1 MREKNDDMIRTE
13 ICDLLEIRYPIL
25 LAGMAGVSFA
35 ELTAAVSEA
44 GGMGIL
50 GGANLDPDALRLE
63 IRKTKSLTRRPF
75 GVDLLM
81 AVPEMV
87 QEQVKVIFEEDIPV
101 FVSGLAVPEGLIGR
115 AKKEGMKVISMVGK
129 VAHAL
134 RAEAAG
140 VDLIVAQG
148 TEAGG
153 HTGSIGTLALVP
165 QVVDAVKTP
174 VLAAGGIADGRGLAA
189 ALALGA
195 RGVVMGTRFVT
206 SREARAT
213 ETYQNQIL
221 KARDEDTTVTKCYTG
236 KTLRAI
242 RNSYTEEWERKVD
255 QIKPFPLQA
264 VISLEKKVLS
274 FVTTGEVL
282 DTARECMPCGQVCGM
297 IKEVRRAGEIVEQII
312 REAEEVMRRWR

>member
-1 MREKNDDMIRTE
+1 MIHTE
-13 ICDLLEIRYPIL
+13 ICDLLGIRHPIL
-25 LAGMAGVSFA
+25 LAGMAGVSLA

-44 GGMGIL
+44 GAMGVL
-50 GGANLDPDALRLE
+50 GAASLDPDRLREE
-63 IRKTKSLTRRPF
+63 IQKTKSMTCKPF

-81 AVPEMV
+81 AAPEMV
-87 QEQVKVIFEEDIPV
+87 QEQIKVIFEENIPV
-101 FVSGLAVPEGLIGR
+101 FVSGLAVPEGLIAR

-134 RAEAAG
+134 KAEAVG
-140 VDLIVAQG
+140 VDVIVAQG

-153 HTGSIGTLALVP
+153 HTGRIGTLALVP
-165 QVVDAVKTP
+165 QVVDSVKIP

-195 RGVVMGTRFVT
+195 KGVVMGTRFVA

-213 ETYQNQIL
+213 ETYQKQIL
-221 KARDEDTTVTKCYTG
+221 KARDEDTVVTKCYTG

-242 RNSYTEEWERKVD
+242 RNAYTDEWEGKGD

-264 VISLEKKVLS
+264 MTSIENNVLS
-274 FVTTGEVL
+274 FVTTGQVH
-282 DTARECMPCGQVCGM
+282 DPTRECMPCGQICGM
-297 IKEVRRAGEIVEQII
+297 IKDVRGAGEIVEQVL
-312 REAEEVMRRWR
+312 REAEKVMGRRR

>member
-1 MREKNDDMIRTE
+1 MIHTE
-13 ICDLLEIRYPIL
+13 ICDLLGIQHPIL

-35 ELTAAVSEA
+35 RLTAAVSES

-50 GGANLDPDALRLE
+50 GGANLDPGALRLE
-63 IRKTKSLTRRPF
+63 IRKIRSLTGKPF

-87 QEQVKVIFEEDIPV
+87 QEQVKVIFEEKIPV
-101 FVSGLAVPEGLIGR
+101 FVSGLAVPEELIER
-115 AKKEGMKVISMVGK
+115 AKKEGMKVISMIGK

-140 VDLIVAQG
+140 VDVIVAQG

-153 HTGSIGTLALVP
+153 HTGRIGTFALVP

-174 VLAAGGIADGRGLAA
+174 VLAAGGIADGRGLVA

-195 RGVVMGTRFVT
+195 KGVVMGTRFVA
-206 SREARAT
+206 SPEARAA

-221 KARDEDTTVTKCYTG
+221 QARDEDTVVTKCYTG

-242 RNSYTEEWERKVD
+242 RNSYIDEWERKAD
-255 QIKPFPLQA
+255 QVKPFPFQA
-264 VISLEKKVLS
+264 LTSIENNVLS
-274 FVTTGEVL
+274 FVTNGEIR
-282 DTARECMPCGQVCGM
+282 DATRECLPCGQVCGM
-297 IKEVRRAGEIVEQII
+297 IKDLRGAGEIVQQVI
-312 REAEEVMRRWR
+312 REAEEIMERRR

>member
-1 MREKNDDMIRTE
+1 
-13 ICDLLEIRYPIL
+13 
-25 LAGMAGVSFA
+25 
-35 ELTAAVSEA
+35 
-44 GGMGIL
+44 
-50 GGANLDPDALRLE
+50 
-63 IRKTKSLTRRPF
+63 
-75 GVDLLM
+75 
-81 AVPEMV
+81 
-87 QEQVKVIFEEDIPV
+87 
-101 FVSGLAVPEGLIGR
+101 
-115 AKKEGMKVISMVGK
+115 
-129 VAHAL
+129 
-134 RAEAAG
+134 
-140 VDLIVAQG
+140 
-148 TEAGG
+148 
-153 HTGSIGTLALVP
+153 
-165 QVVDAVKTP
+165 VVDAVKIP

-195 RGVVMGTRFVT
+195 KGVVMGTRFVT

-221 KARDEDTTVTKCYTG
+221 QARDEDTTVTKCYTG